1 MEQKA
6 PRLSSA
12 SLVVGGLCVAFAIL
26 NSTADLILQAGLTV
40 EEVASLGLAGCC
52 FVVSFLA
59 SRERPIPELLNQPT
73 IQEQYDALES
83 TPTPYR
89 SSSSEQSPQ
98 QSTTAPVSPTPVTTM
113 PAFEPLAAPS
123 PIEHAPVPSPDDVA
137 SALASL
143 SSGSI
148 GTAAAEEVAVNPAP
162 HIHTEQGREFTQPVG
177 SLAET
182 FVRTPITNVPL
193 PSKMNEPEPSAHP
206 LEGLP
211 SMPDLDELLNAPPAP
226 SAVSPP
232 SVPSLPDLDALLNS
246 DSSPVQEAPTTPD
259 LPDLE
264 GLF

>member
-40 EEVASLGLAGCC
+40 EEVASLALAGCC

-89 SSSSEQSPQ
+89 SSSSQQSPPH
-98 QSTTAPVSPTPVTTM
+98 SGMTAVSPTPVATI
-113 PAFEPLAAPS
+113 PAFEQLTAPA
-123 PIEHAPVPSPDDVA
+123 PIQHAPVPGPDEVA

-177 SLAET
+177 SLAGT

-193 PSKMNEPEPSAHP
+193 PGKVDQPDPAAHP

-232 SVPSLPDLDALLNS
+232 TVPSLPDLDALLNI
-246 DSSPVQEAPTTPD
+246 DSPPVQEAPTAPD

>member
-1 MEQKA
+1 MLSVPEVPA
-6 PRLSSA
+6 PA
-12 SLVVGGLCVAFAIL
+12 AAV
-26 NSTADLILQAGLTV
+26 TEAG
-40 EEVASLGLAGCC
+40 
-52 FVVSFLA
+52 
-59 SRERPIPELLNQPT
+59 SRQ
-73 IQEQYDALES
+73 
-83 TPTPYR
+83 TPQRTT
-89 SSSSEQSPQ
+89 SPG
-98 QSTTAPVSPTPVTTM
+98 SPTFRRDSTSLAAAVP
-113 PAFEPLAAPS
+113 PAPLALLLPLPLAAPA

-193 PSKMNEPEPSAHP
+193 PGKMNEPEPAAQP

-246 DSSPVQEAPTTPD
+246 ASSPVQEAPITPD

>member
-89 SSSSEQSPQ
+89 SSSAEQSPQ
-98 QSTTAPVSPTPVTTM
+98 HSGMTPVSPTPVMTM
-113 PAFEPLAAPS
+113 PAFEPLAAS
-123 PIEHAPVPSPDDVA
+123 APIERASVPNAEDVA

-148 GTAAAEEVAVNPAP
+148 GTAAAEQVAVHPAP

-177 SLAET
+177 SLAES

-193 PSKMNEPEPSAHP
+193 PGKMNEPEPAP
-206 LEGLP
+206 QTLDGLP

-246 DSSPVQEAPTTPD
+246 VPSPVHEAPVTPD

>member
-89 SSSSEQSPQ
+89 SSSSEQSPM
-98 QSTTAPVSPTPVTTM
+98 TPVSPTPVTTM

-193 PSKMNEPEPSAHP
+193 PSKMNEPEPAAHP

-232 SVPSLPDLDALLNS
+232 SVPSLPDLDALLNNA
-246 DSSPVQEAPTTPD
+246 SSPAQEAPTTPD